1 MTEFSRSA
9 RVSGLEARRSCQQNS
24 CYRLHSHDALSI
36 GLIDE
41 GTSVFSGPLGGTIR
55 LAPGDVTVIASGQ
68 VHACNPEKGR
78 WVYQMIHADQDWC
91 ESLTP
96 SGASSPMFTGV
107 RVLRQPKLRALVE
120 AFSNAVVAD
129 ESVEGIETAG
139 AALFEA
145 LESVSPTHVVTSA
158 ADPELIE
165 RLTPVMERLSSA
177 LGIAGPKKAI
187 NSLTGD
193 TPLYP
198 PRKK

>member
-1 MTEFSRSA
+1 MPLSLMNPWKASR
-9 RVSGLEARRSCQQNS
+9 
-24 CYRLHSHDALSI
+24 
-36 GLIDE
+36 
-41 GTSVFSGPLGGTIR
+41 
-55 LAPGDVTVIASGQ
+55 
-68 VHACNPEKGR
+68 
-78 WVYQMIHADQDWC
+78 
-91 ESLTP
+91 
-96 SGASSPMFTGV
+96 
-107 RVLRQPKLRALVE
+107 LR
-120 AFSNAVVAD
+120 
-129 ESVEGIETAG
+129 